1 MVRMRAYDLTT
12 VREYSINFTMFS
24 TVLACTAKRF
34 DAYSSAPELGAHA
47 RDTLTL
53 GPKRTVSK
61 LCIYVLADDDD
72 NCCVYLLSVVRA
84 GTGIFTIGPLGPCP
98 PPFIF
103 EKSHMAK
110 MQR

>member
-1 MVRMRAYDLTT
+1 
-12 VREYSINFTMFS
+12 MFS

-53 GPKRTVSK
+53 GPERTVSK

-98 PPFIF
+98 PLHLRKISYGKNAML
-103 EKSHMAK
+103 EKLPQLFACFLVISIRKQHN
-110 MQR
+110 